1 MKQIN
6 QQQEEKYL
14 ALLQSIP
21 VDQLDTYSQQ
31 AGISRLRKQR
41 KRRKRFIQSSI
52 AVAVVMIALIGSIR
66 VSPAFANTLAQIP
79 GLKPLVEMI
88 SLDKGMQDI
97 INNDYYEAISKSQTI
112 DGKTLTI
119 TGVVADESGM
129 IISYKLDS
137 NEDLANFSGVNVDV
151 TQEKKDINETTVG
164 ASWSSLEK
172 GTFSVENKI
181 EVAAKKGIDY
191 SIKNFAVELSLNER
205 PETVFKVPFTLKND
219 IKESNH
225 YVINKDV
232 IIDGQRITIHK
243 LIVSPLRTELKL
255 SIDPTNTKKILD
267 FEDIRIYDENGE
279 IWGEIQSG
287 FVGYG
292 EYTDKNFSLLLES
305 NYFRLPKNMTIE
317 FRKIEAIDKEDQY
330 IVVDLEKKKVL
341 NQPQNM
347 DLELL
352 DVKDT
357 FEIVYKVPHYK
368 KQEHEHEGVLGDL
381 IDANNKVFHPYST
394 WTSGQKDSHKM
405 GQFYDVE
412 YGASVPKSPV
422 KIEIARYEQYLNGVG
437 RLNVQLDEVSTD

>member
-1 MKQIN
+1 MKRFN

-21 VDQLDTYSQQ
+21 VEHLDTTSQKD
-31 AGISRLRKQR
+31 GISRLKKQR
-41 KRRKRFIQSSI
+41 IRRKRFIKSSF
-52 AVAVVMIALIGSIR
+52 AVAVLMIALIGSIR
-66 VSPAFANTLAQIP
+66 ISPAVASTLAQIP

-88 SLDKGMQDI
+88 ALDKGMQDI
-97 INNDYYEAISKSQTI
+97 INNDYYEAINKSQSI

-137 NEDLANFSGVNVDV
+137 NEDLANVNGVNVEV
-151 TQEKKDINETTVG
+151 TQGKKDINEATVG
-164 ASWSSLEK
+164 ASWSSQVK
-172 GTFSVENKI
+172 GTFSVEDKI
-181 EVAAKKGIDY
+181 EVAVKKGMDY
-191 SIKNFAVELSLNER
+191 SIKDFTVELSLYER

-219 IKESNH
+219 IKKSNH

-243 LIVSPLRTELKL
+243 LIVSPLRTEFKL

-267 FEDIRIYDENGE
+267 FEDIRIYDEDGE
-279 IWGEIQSG
+279 IWGQIKNG

-292 EYTDKNFSLLLES
+292 EYTDKSFSLLLES
-305 NYFRLPKNMTIE
+305 NYFRLPKNITIE
-317 FRKIEAIDKEDQY
+317 FREIEAIDKADQY

-341 NQPQNM
+341 SQPQNL
-347 DLELL
+347 DLKLL
-352 DVKDT
+352 EVEDT
-357 FEIVYKVPHYK
+357 FEIVYKIPPYK
-368 KQEHEHEGVLGDL
+368 KQVQDGVLGDL

-394 WTSGQKDSHKM
+394 WFSGHKDYLKI

-437 RLNVQLDEVSTD
+437 RINVQLNEISN

>member
-1 MKQIN
+1 MKRIN

-97 INNDYYEAISKSQTI
+97 INNDYYEAINKSQTI

-137 NEDLANFSGVNVDV
+137 NEDLANVSGVNVDV
-151 TQEKKDINETTVG
+151 TQGKKDINETTVG

-191 SIKNFAVELSLNER
+191 SIKDFAVKLSLNER

-219 IKESNH
+219 IKKSNH
-225 YVINKDV
+225 YMINKDV

-279 IWGEIQSG
+279 IWGKIKNG

-292 EYTDKNFSLLLES
+292 ESTDKSFSLLLES
-305 NYFRLPKNMTIE
+305 NYFRLPKNITIE
-317 FRKIEAIDKEDQY
+317 FQEIEAIDKEDQY

-341 NQPQNM
+341 SQPKNM
-347 DLELL
+347 NLELL

-357 FEIVYKVPHYK
+357 FEIVYKVPRYK
-368 KQEHEHEGVLGDL
+368 KQEHIHAGVLGDL

-394 WTSGQKDSHKM
+394 WLSGQKDSHKM
-405 GQFYDVE
+405 GQFYNVE
-412 YGASVPKSPV
+412 YGVSVPESPV

-437 RLNVQLDEVSTD
+437 RLNVQLDEISN

>member
-1 MKQIN
+1 MKRIN

-21 VDQLDTYSQQ
+21 VDQLDTNSQKD
-31 AGISRLRKQR
+31 GISRLRKHR

-52 AVAVVMIALIGSIR
+52 AVAVLMIALIGSIR

-97 INNDYYEAISKSQTI
+97 INNDYYEAINKSQTI

-137 NEDLANFSGVNVDV
+137 KEDLANVNGISVEV
-151 TQEKKDINETTVG
+151 TQGKKDINDATVS
-164 ASWSSLEK
+164 ASWSTLER
-172 GTFSVENKI
+172 GTFSVEDKI
-181 EVAAKKGIDY
+181 EVAAKNGIDY
-191 SIKNFAVELSLNER
+191 SIKDFAVEFSLHE
-205 PETVFKVPFTLKND
+205 PSETAFNVPFTLKND
-219 IKESNH
+219 IKKSNH
-225 YVINKDV
+225 YMINKDV
-232 IIDGQRITIHK
+232 IIDGQRITVHK

-267 FEDIRIYDENGE
+267 FEDIRIYDEDGE
-279 IWGEIQSG
+279 IWGKIKNG

-305 NYFRLPKNMTIE
+305 NYFRLPKNITIE
-317 FRKIEAIDKEDQY
+317 FREIEAIDKEDQY

-341 NQPQNM
+341 SQPKNM
-347 DLELL
+347 NLELL

-357 FEIVYKVPHYK
+357 FEIVYKVPRYK
-368 KQEHEHEGVLGDL
+368 KQEHIHAGVLGDL

-394 WTSGQKDSHKM
+394 WLSGQKDSHKM
-405 GQFYDVE
+405 GQFYNVE
-412 YGASVPKSPV
+412 YGVSVPESPV

-437 RLNVQLDEVSTD
+437 RLNVQLDEISN